1 MQAVP
6 GYIGCQH
13 DLCQVDIQKH
23 RAKKIFDSFERV
35 LRAHAA
41 CAGSLVHEFGHFGI
55 TKHVFRHM
63 PSHLT
68 TLTFHRGFPSLRGLD
83 KLRSL
88 TSLTL
93 GSEDLTTGLKYITG
107 LTRLECR
114 G

>member
-1 MQAVP
+1 MIFARLIFRSTEQRRSLTALKEFLERMQHVQ
-6 GYIGCQH
+6 GLI
-13 DLCQVDIQKH
+13 
-23 RAKKIFDSFERV
+23 
-35 LRAHAA
+35 
-41 CAGSLVHEFGHFGI
+41 VHEFGHFGI